1 MVFLVLHEN
10 SHSHGTCQ
18 LRRTKS
24 EQCIKENVLTTTNS
38 KIEERLI
45 AGI

>member
-10 SHSHGTCQ
+10 SHSHGACQ

-24 EQCIKENVLTTTNS
+24 EQTSVL
-38 KIEERLI
+38 KKMYWQQQILKLKRD
-45 AGI
+45 